1 MTSIK
6 GKSFEKNVIAV
17 FVKSPPGLDASST
30 CLLPIRVGLFSH
42 AAATDI
48 FLWFFFVKLN
58 VIIRVG
64 KKME

>member
-48 FLWFFFVKLN
+48 FLCFFL
-58 VIIRVG
+58 
-64 KKME
+64 